1 MDNTKK
7 IQNPYAYHTRQR
19 YRVKKI
25 GAAAESLNLLTPF
38 TCYVA
43 SYLPHYVY
51 LSLLAKGESIIDVP
65 KPVYS
70 VRRPTGS
77 PRTVHEWW

>member
-38 TCYVA
+38 TLLRSFLFAPLRVSVIA
-43 SYLPHYVY
+43 RQRRVY
-51 LSLLAKGESIIDVP
+51 
-65 KPVYS
+65 Y
-70 VRRPTGS
+70 
-77 PRTVHEWW
+77 